1 MSAIMISGTP
11 IRLWCLVL
19 GNNNPFKVTIGQD
32 NDIDDL
38 KEVIKEKIPNDV
50 KATQLILWSVNIDQ
64 SQLNNKDFSI
74 EEILTDKNKLI
85 VSAGLVK
92 VNFSNVEETN
102 VVRVIV
108 GVPVATG
115 KS

>member
-1 MSAIMISGTP
+1 MSAITISGTS
-11 IRLWCLVL
+11 IILWCLVR
-19 GNNNPFKVTIGQD
+19 GNNNPFKVIIGQD

-50 KATQLILWSVNIDQ
+50 KAIQLTLWNVDIDQ
-64 SQLNNKDFSI
+64 SQLSDESFSI
-74 EEILTDKNKLI
+74 EGMLTNENKLI
-85 VSAGLVK
+85 VSASLVK
-92 VNFSNVEETN
+92 VNFSNAEGSN
-102 VVRVIV
+102 IRVIV